1 MTEMA
6 PAPLAKPEPS
16 LADDLR
22 AMRFQDESG
31 RIIVSWRLI
40 RTVLA
45 FSLAMGAC
53 SLVFRGS
60 RGLIALMPGLSFLVS
75 YANFRRSTP
84 RHRVLVSAAFV
95 LTFLTLTVSTLLHL
109 DGRRHWW
116 PYYPVTAGLV
126 LVILAGYIAISQ
138 LPGWAPPLA
147 DTTPEPP
154 SRFTPGRRLTTDE
167 RRALLP
173 ESGRLTFRRRYV
185 ELVYAATFI
194 LIAGGATALAIA
206 AFVIGDPVRSGNWFG
221 GVVCMVAAVS
231 AVVVASRARRIA
243 LEIDADGITARN
255 LFTTGHLRWDDVQWI
270 RSPDGDWFGR
280 IRFRGPRFTG
290 FSSPVFVATM
300 LPRRKQQRSDLD
312 LINSMFGPADQTG
325 TLPVDNP

>member
-1 MTEMA
+1 MTEMT
-6 PAPLAKPEPS
+6 PAPLTKPEPS

-40 RTVLA
+40 RTVLTVSA
-45 FSLAMGAC
+45 ATFVASLLFG
-53 SLVFRGS
+53 GS
-60 RGLIALMPGLSFLVS
+60 RGMLAMMPSLTTLVP
-75 YANFRRSTP
+75 YASLRRSTP
-84 RHRVLVSAAFV
+84 RHRVLIVAAFV
-95 LTFLTLTVSTLLHL
+95 LTFLTLTVPALLHL
-109 DGRRHWW
+109 DGRSHWW

-126 LVILAGYIAISQ
+126 LVVLVGYIALSQ
-138 LPGWAPPLA
+138 LPGWSPPLA

-154 SRFTPGRRLTTDE
+154 SRFVPSRRWTADE

-185 ELVYAATFI
+185 QIVYVAIFV
-194 LIAGGATALAIA
+194 LLAGGAVALAIA
-206 AFVIGDPVRSGNWFG
+206 VFTVGDPVRSGNWFG
-221 GVVCMVAAVS
+221 GVFCVVAAIS
-231 AVVVASRARRIA
+231 AVVVAIRARRIA
-243 LEIDADGITARN
+243 LEVDADGVTARN

-270 RSPDGDWFGR
+270 RSPEGDWFGR

-290 FSSPVFVATM
+290 FSSPVFGATL
-300 LPRRKQQRSDLD
+300 LPRRKQLRSDLD

-325 TLPVDNP
+325 TPPVDNP

>member
-1 MTEMA
+1 MSAMT
-6 PAPLAKPEPS
+6 PAPLPAAEPS

-31 RIIVSWRLI
+31 RIIVSRRLV
-40 RTVLA
+40 RSVLTVSAAALGA
-45 FSLAMGAC
+45 SLLFS
-53 SLVFRGS
+53 GS
-60 RGLIALMPGLSFLVS
+60 RGMLAMIPGLATLVP
-75 YANFRRSTP
+75 YANLRRSTP
-84 RHRVLVSAAFV
+84 RHRVLIATTFV
-95 LTFLTLTVSTLLHL
+95 LTFLTLTVSTPLHL

-116 PYYPVTAGLV
+116 PYYPITAGLV
-126 LVILAGYIAISQ
+126 LAILVGYIAMSQ

-154 SRFTPGRRLTTDE
+154 SRFTPGRRWTADE
-167 RRALLP
+167 RRALLS

-185 ELVYAATFI
+185 KLVYAAIFI

-221 GVVCMVAAVS
+221 GVVCVVAAIS
-231 AVVVASRARRIA
+231 AVVVAIRARRIA

-280 IRFRGPRFTG
+280 IRFHGPRFTG
-290 FSSPVFVATM
+290 FSSPVFGATM
-300 LPRRKQQRSDLD
+300 LPRRKQQRRDLD
-312 LINSMFGPADQTG
+312 LINSLFGPADQTG
-325 TLPVDNP
+325 TPPVDNP